1 MDYENNGCR
10 ILMCDYESPCGKL
23 KLGAFK
29 DMLCLCVWMS
39 GKAHERIYSRLR
51 RELNAE
57 FTNGISECLS
67 NTISQLD
74 EYFAGTR
81 RRFDIPLLFIGT
93 EFQKSVWRKL
103 MDVPYGTTESYSAF
117 ARSLGIPTA
126 VRAVANANGA
136 NPISIFAPCHR
147 IIGSNGS
154 LTGYG
159 GGLSAKKFLLELE
172 STHNKKL

>member
-1 MDYENNGCR
+1 MNCAQDKCE
-10 ILMCDYESPCGKL
+10 ILICDYESPCGKL

-29 DMLCLCVWMS
+29 DKLCLCVWMT
-39 GKAHERIYSRLR
+39 GKDQKYTGSRMR

-67 NTISQLD
+67 KAISQLD

-81 RRFDIPLLFIGT
+81 KRFDIPLLFVGT
-93 EFQKSVWRKL
+93 EFQKSVWHKL
-103 MDVPYGTTESYSAF
+103 MEVPYGTTESYGSL
-117 ARSLGIPTA
+117 ARDLGIPTA

-159 GGLSAKKFLLELE
+159 GGLAVKKFLIELE
-172 STHNKKL
+172 STHNK